1 MIKFHIDMKKKK
13 KKEKIIS
20 IEKLYF
26 IKFFRA
32 LHHYMGCQLVYL
44 VYKN

>member
-1 MIKFHIDMKKKK
+1 MIKFHIDMKKK